1 MVRFRSVV
9 SAALATVL
17 GATLLTACS
26 SDPVPTKVTVAWA
39 DSSRQEVKVSWDDS
53 NAPNRITIEGVLSTS
68 PSYVKF
74 IAADA
79 PNTWAI
85 PASAFPPDGNYKVSV
100 GIGTST
106 GGMTSKLA
114 SSPVFDTSG
123 PVRPSGASATPAGK
137 GDVLIRWTVPP
148 QPEDFSPHDP
158 LDVAARTQL
167 YVPVVGRPGQP
178 LRTAG
183 PGTTSTRQVVKNLK
197 PPYLF
202 QLRAQNEWSTA
213 VGGQISARTST
224 TEASIPAVAQY
235 GLPVK
240 IRGRSIL
247 QQVVCA
253 DEGSCV
259 QQRTTSAGLP
269 VVVLTQVTPHG
280 RWTPAGRGKTTSG
293 GHYEIPVV
301 TSASRPYKVMT
312 QDFSEI
318 GSVASHSTSKA
329 RLTRTVVRIQTT
341 GFLGGAM
348 KKRGETVTAIVV
360 ARPAMNTVV
369 TFQSWNKLTRH
380 WVGLRVPMRR
390 GQAVISFKVSRAGIY
405 AYRFVIPAAMSL
417 GRPMLGKMTQ
427 TLALSVR

>member
-1 MVRFRSVV
+1 LST
-9 SAALATVL
+9 ALAVAT

-39 DSSRQEVKVSWDDS
+39 DSTRQAVNVSWTDTD
-53 NAPNRITIEGVLSTS
+53 APNRITIEGVLSTS

-74 IAADA
+74 VAADA

-85 PASAFPPDGNYKVSV
+85 PTSAFPPDGNYKVSV

-106 GGMTSKLA
+106 GGMSSKLA

-123 PVRPSGASATPAGK
+123 PVRPRGASATPTGK

-158 LDVAARTQL
+158 LDVPAQTQL

-183 PGTTSTRQVVKNLK
+183 PGTTSMRQVVKNLK

-213 VGGQISARTST
+213 VGGQISARSST
-224 TEASIPAVAQY
+224 TEAVIPAAAQY

-240 IRGRSIL
+240 IRGRAIL
-247 QQVVCA
+247 QEVVCA

-280 RWTPAGRGKTTSG
+280 RWTPAARGKTTSG

-312 QDFSEI
+312 LDYSEV
-318 GSVASHSTSKA
+318 GSVASQSTSKA
-329 RLTRTVVRIQTT
+329 RLTQTVTRIQTT
-341 GFLGGAM
+341 GFLGGSL

-360 ARPAMNTVV
+360 VKPAMNTVV
-369 TFQSWNKLTRH
+369 TFQSWNKQTRH
-380 WVGLRVPMRR
+380 WASLRVPMRR
-390 GQAVISFKVSRAGIY
+390 GQAVIAFKVTRAGTF
-405 AYRFVIPAAMSL
+405 AYRFVIPKAMSL
-417 GRPMLGKMTQ
+417 GRPLLGKTTQ
-427 TLALSVR
+427 TLALRVR

>member
-1 MVRFRSVV
+1 MVRFRSVL
-9 SAALATVL
+9 SAALATVI

-39 DSSRQEVKVSWDDS
+39 DSTRQEVKVSWADS
-53 NAPNRITIEGVLSTS
+53 DAPNRITIEGVLSTS

-74 IAADA
+74 VAADA

-85 PASAFPPDGNYKVSV
+85 PVSAFPPDGNYKVSV

-106 GGMTSKLA
+106 GGMSSKLA

-123 PVRPSGASATPAGK
+123 PVRPSGASATPTGK

-148 QPEDFSPHDP
+148 TPEDFSPHDP
-158 LDVAARTQL
+158 LDVPAKTQL

-183 PGTTSTRQVVKNLK
+183 PGTTSMRQVVKDLK

-213 VGGQISARTST
+213 VGGQISARSST
-224 TEASIPAVAQY
+224 TEASIPAAAQY
-235 GLPVK
+235 GLPIR

-247 QQVVCA
+247 QEVVCA

-259 QQRTTSAGLP
+259 QQRTTMSGLP
-269 VVVLTQVTPHG
+269 VVLLTQVTPHG

-312 QDFSEI
+312 QDYSEI
-318 GSVASHSTSKA
+318 GSVASQSTSKA
-329 RLTRTVVRIQTT
+329 RLTQTVTRIQTT

-360 ARPAMNTVV
+360 VRPAMNTVV
-369 TFQSWNKLTRH
+369 TFQSWNKVTRH
-380 WVGLRVPMRR
+380 WAGLRVPMRR
-390 GQAVISFKVSRAGIY
+390 GTAVVAFKVTQPGIF
-405 AYRFVIPAAMSL
+405 AYRFVIPKAMSL
-417 GRPMLGKMTQ
+417 GRPLLGKTTQ